1 MMRSVKFSTG
11 YDITLTLVSPR
22 PDLLDVQWE
31 AENGINGKLSFYTK
45 GKFEGGILKP
55 PPLLVRCLLYN

>member
-22 PDLLDVQWE
+22 PDILDVQWE
-31 AENGINGKLSFYTK
+31 AEDGINGKISCYTK
-45 GKFEGGILKP
+45 EKFEGGIWKP
-55 PPLLVRCLLYN
+55 PVPFGKMLIV